1 MAHTLP
7 TFLTD
12 FDSTWRAT
20 ITGDRTSPYRTSPFQ
35 AAHVG
40 WGHYQ
45 TALTNAR
52 AGRPQ
57 KIGLFPYLQ
66 PLLPNFGSAFDN
78 PPGRLFITRQGQQGW
93 QLYFNDCFILGG
105 IHGHATFE
113 LENYDVSLEDHELA
127 QDYEFRDR
135 ANFNQLDHIAHTAP
149 GYRLKVTQREVL
161 GLNSFGYSEQ
171 NSNNHV
177 RTMTCQ
183 LQADADAATLQSYKH
198 LVDEMAA
205 VL

>member
-1 MAHTLP
+1 MAHTRAS
-7 TFLTD
+7 FLAD
-12 FDSTWRAT
+12 FDTTWRT
-20 ITGDRTSPYRTSPFQ
+20 IINGNPHSPYRNSPFQ

-52 AGRPQ
+52 AGLIQ
-57 KIGLFPYLQ
+57 KIGLFPHLQ

-113 LENYDVSLEDHELA
+113 LQNYDVPINGDPELA
-127 QDYEFRDR
+127 AVNQIQPGFE
-135 ANFNQLDHIAHTAP
+135 QLDHIGQNAP
-149 GYRLKVTQREVL
+149 AYRLKVTQREVF
-161 GLNSFGYSEQ
+161 GLNCFGYSEQ
-171 NSNNHV
+171 NSQNNI
-177 RTMTCQ
+177 RRMTCQ
-183 LQADADAATLQSYKH
+183 LQPKADAATLRSYKEI
-198 LVDEMAA
+198 VDEMAA
-205 VL
+205 VV